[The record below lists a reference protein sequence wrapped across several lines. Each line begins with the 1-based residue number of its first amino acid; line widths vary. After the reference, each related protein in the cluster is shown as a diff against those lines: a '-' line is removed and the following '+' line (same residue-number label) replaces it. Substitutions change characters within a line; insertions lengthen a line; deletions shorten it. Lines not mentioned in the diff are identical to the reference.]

1 MSQSPQD
8 NIFNVHF
15 LGSASLP
22 HNVAI
27 ETATLQ
33 KYLLDLYCAAIT
45 PKKPL
50 KLPTARLTLVSHG
63 VIVAITKGKDEYFSL
78 KDIFSCSALVFTG
91 SKVKSNKKKTYTY
104 LFDNIKPT
112 QQQSLDQNLLQPPP
126 QWSLFKTQ
134 KYLLN
139 FKHHPLI
146 ACLIRRKN
154 NPLEIHVFVCQSGE
168 QALSFSYSVDLARR
182 IEIENPSP
190 VVENY
195 RPIVPSPNP
204 FKQANH
210 YTSSSSSAD
219 PELPEVIRKLEIL
232 GGGKGTVVNPVVKT
246 TNVNLIENA
255 EFFHSPS
262 GDREESKNDFGKSD
276 ARAGQRKSTSNQ
288 QLNNLSIYHAESFED
303 FFKNKELIFEKD
315 QKRLVN
321 PPSQLSIYSNNSANL
336 NPEQLS
342 QKSSQLVKRK
352 SQNVVDILEKH
363 KSPKPASRSTTFM
376 PSDFVI
382 SDVSARDRDGMF
394 VAADNK
400 SKPVAKVQPHKVTGV
415 KVFPDGHDR
424 TFLLPDRDK
433 LRKVEEADNK
443 PSPTSN
449 NKNNLGNNSNRN
461 SPSNKVSS
469 VNYYNYYN
477 NRGPILPAA
486 RNAMSKTPPMQAARN
501 KGHFGSTDNLN
512 NKVNKELNGGSKAE
526 RSGGTDFKDI
536 WWPSDN
542 GKKK

>member
-1 MSQSPQD
+1 
-8 NIFNVHF
+8 
-15 LGSASLP
+15 
-22 HNVAI
+22 
-27 ETATLQ
+27 
-33 KYLLDLYCAAIT
+33 
-45 PKKPL
+45 
-50 KLPTARLTLVSHG
+50 
-63 VIVAITKGKDEYFSL
+63 
-78 KDIFSCSALVFTG
+78 
-91 SKVKSNKKKTYTY
+91 
-104 LFDNIKPT
+104 
-112 QQQSLDQNLLQPPP
+112 
-126 QWSLFKTQ
+126 
-134 KYLLN
+134 
-139 FKHHPLI
+139 
-146 ACLIRRKN
+146 
-154 NPLEIHVFVCQSGE
+154 
-168 QALSFSYSVDLARR
+168 
-182 IEIENPSP
+182 
-190 VVENY
+190 
-195 RPIVPSPNP
+195 
-204 FKQANH
+204 
-210 YTSSSSSAD
+210 
-219 PELPEVIRKLEIL
+219 
-232 GGGKGTVVNPVVKT
+232 
-246 TNVNLIENA
+246 
-255 EFFHSPS
+255 
-262 GDREESKNDFGKSD
+262 
-276 ARAGQRKSTSNQ
+276 
-288 QLNNLSIYHAESFED
+288 
-303 FFKNKELIFEKD
+303 
-315 QKRLVN
+315 
-321 PPSQLSIYSNNSANL
+321 
-336 NPEQLS
+336 
-342 QKSSQLVKRK
+342 
-352 SQNVVDILEKH
+352 
-363 KSPKPASRSTTFM
+363 M